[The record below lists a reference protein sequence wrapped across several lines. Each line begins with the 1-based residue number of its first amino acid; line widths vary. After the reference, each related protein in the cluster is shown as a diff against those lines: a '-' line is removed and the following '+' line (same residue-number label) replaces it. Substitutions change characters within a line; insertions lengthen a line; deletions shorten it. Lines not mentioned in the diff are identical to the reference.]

1 MIRARYRK
9 FTRVANEFSLRHPSA
24 SKLSSPSLQINLDA
38 TLRATSSVTDC
49 AALYRFARSSPVHLW
64 RKTHDARIPRSNVS
78 SNGEQRARLING
90 PRYAFAYTRIRLRTA
105 MAIKRER
112 EGDTLAVLTR
122 SLFLLS
128 NRTCDRRDPRRIRGQ
143 EKFRFAFFFLI
154 IRDKS
159 AKRGC
164 GKIRF

>member
-1 MIRARYRK
+1 MDR
-9 FTRVANEFSLRHPSA
+9 
-24 SKLSSPSLQINLDA
+24 D
-38 TLRATSSVTDC
+38 TL
-49 AALYRFARSSPVHLW
+49 
-64 RKTHDARIPRSNVS
+64 
-78 SNGEQRARLING
+78 
-90 PRYAFAYTRIRLRTA
+90 LRTRGYVYA
-105 MAIKRER
+105 PRWQLNER

>member
-1 MIRARYRK
+1 MIRARYGK

-112 EGDTLAVLTR
+112 GRHTRGSHAFSLPAIEHAIEGIPAVTGTR
-122 SLFLLS
+122 KTSFCIFFS
-128 NRTCDRRDPRRIRGQ
+128 YYTRQTGEEGIR
-143 EKFRFAFFFLI
+143 
-154 IRDKS
+154 
-159 AKRGC
+159 
-164 GKIRF
+164 KIRF

>member
-1 MIRARYRK
+1 MENLHESQTSFHFDIPR
-9 FTRVANEFSLRHPSA
+9 PSFLPPL
-24 SKLSSPSLQINLDA
+24 SKLTSTQRCA
-38 TLRATSSVTDC
+38 LRSSVTDC

-128 NRTCDRRDPRRIRGQ
+128 NRTCDRRDPAVPGD
-143 EKFRFAFFFLI
+143 KKNFVLHFFFLLYAI
-154 IRDKS
+154 NR
-159 AKRGC
+159 
-164 GKIRF
+164 

>member
-1 MIRARYRK
+1 MIRARYGK

-24 SKLSSPSLQINLDA
+24 VLSSPSLQINLDA

-105 MAIKRER
+105 MVIKRER

-128 NRTCDRRDPRRIRGQ
+128 NRTCDRRNPRRTRD
-143 EKFRFAFFFLI
+143 KKNFVLHFFFLLYAI
-154 IRDKS
+154 NR
-159 AKRGC
+159 
-164 GKIRF
+164 